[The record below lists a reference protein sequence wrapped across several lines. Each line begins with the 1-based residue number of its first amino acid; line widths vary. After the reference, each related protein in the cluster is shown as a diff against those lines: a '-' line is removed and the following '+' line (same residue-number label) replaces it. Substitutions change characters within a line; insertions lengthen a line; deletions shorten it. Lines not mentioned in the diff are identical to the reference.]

1 MTKESKLLN
10 NLSNLKLTN
19 LKIRNKSYSVD
30 YGSFYG
36 AKETKIIKL
45 RQFYEYYPLLA
56 TSYNEKRIEY
66 PKSRNKSLT
75 LTLTI

>member
-19 LKIRNKSYSVD
+19 LKMINKSYSVY

-56 TSYNEKRIEY
+56 TSYNEKELSIQKVET
-66 PKSRNKSLT
+66 KVL
-75 LTLTI
+75 L